1 MENHNLDMQRMKEEM
16 LEKKVWAV
24 AGVTAR
30 KERFG
35 YKIWKTL
42 KEHDYTTY
50 GVNPNYDEIEG
61 EKIYHSLVDIPEKI
75 EVLDM
80 VVNPKIAIKTLDDAK
95 EAGIEY
101 IWFQPGS
108 FNHEVIDKAR
118 ELGFKFL
125 NDDCVY
131 AVLKRS

>member
-1 MENHNLDMQRMKEEM
+1 MEKIKNEM
-16 LEKKVWAV
+16 LEKKTWVV

-30 KERFG
+30 KERYG

-42 KEHDYTTY
+42 KEHDYKTY

-61 EKIYHSLVDIPEKI
+61 EKIYHSVLDLPEKI
-75 EVLDM
+75 DVLDM
-80 VVNPKIAIKTLDDAK
+80 VVGANIAMKTLDEAK

-108 FNHEVIDKAR
+108 FNDEVISKAK
-118 ELGFKFL
+118 ELGFKIL
-125 NDDCVY
+125 YNDCVY
-131 AVLKRS
+131 ATLKA